1 MFGRLIKKGTGK
13 DVSQEITIS
22 ENISAPISQGDVLG
36 EAKFTFSDSSSIKVN
51 LVAEKSI
58 EKITFW
64 NMTTYVYNLWFNLF
78 R

>member
-36 EAKFTFSDSSSIKVN
+36 EAKFTFPDSSSIKVN

>member
-1 MFGRLIKKGTGK
+1 MFGKLIKKGTGK
-13 DVSQEITIS
+13 DVSQEVTIS

-36 EAKFTFSDSSSIKVN
+36 EATFTFPDSSSIKVN